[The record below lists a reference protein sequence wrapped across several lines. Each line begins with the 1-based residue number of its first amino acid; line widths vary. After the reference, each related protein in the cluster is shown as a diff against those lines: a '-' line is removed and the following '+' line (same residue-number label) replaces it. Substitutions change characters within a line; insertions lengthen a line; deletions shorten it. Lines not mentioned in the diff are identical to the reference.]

1 MPDGV
6 FGYILMLPQ
15 KKKTTLL
22 SNDFVALCQ
31 VQTNVV
37 HVNVNSR
44 IYDV

>member
-6 FGYILMLPQ
+6 FGYITMLP
-15 KKKTTLL
+15 KKTTLL

-37 HVNVNSR
+37 HVNVNSH
-44 IYDV
+44 IYNV